1 MMSLKDKLTIYIYN
15 KQNKLDEERGELNYR
30 LRNRPVDDLEL
41 FEILRDKMRVEI
53 WDEYVRDLY
62 NIVFHSLYDKRWKAF
77 VLSPELDK
85 TYILSNSELYENT
98 AYPKR

>member
-1 MMSLKDKLTIYIYN
+1 MSLKDKLTIYIYN

-62 NIVFHSLYDKRWKAF
+62 NIVFHSLYDKR
-77 VLSPELDK
+77 
-85 TYILSNSELYENT
+85 
-98 AYPKR
+98 

>member
-1 MMSLKDKLTIYIYN
+1 MMSLKDKLTIYIYH
-15 KQNKLDEERGELNYR
+15 KQNKLDEERRELNYR

-62 NIVFHSLYDKRWKAF
+62 NIVFHSLYDKR
-77 VLSPELDK
+77 
-85 TYILSNSELYENT
+85 
-98 AYPKR
+98 